1 MLIKVECRFTGEA
14 YINSNF
20 IVAATK
26 IQTSLDDEK
35 YYRLSLLN
43 GNYVEITPKAWE
55 HIRAACEDTIED
67 PTKIFDELLKESEE

>member
-14 YINSNF
+14 YINLNF

-26 IQTSLDDEK
+26 IQTALDDE

-55 HIRAACEDTIED
+55 HIRDICVDTIED
-67 PTKIFDELLKESEE
+67 PKC